1 MLQEI
6 IDLQDEAVSK
16 LLEYALKQKES
27 TFKAPNRKRQD
38 LYDE

>member
-16 LLEYALKQKES
+16 LLEYALKPQQE
-27 TFKAPNRKRQD
+27 AARPI
-38 LYDE
+38 